1 MLELNLRAS
10 LVSAIRGRR
19 DCRSVRK
26 TRKNGDEMSRGI
38 RTGRRR
44 VMLQAE
50 PTFVRQVN
58 DLTNTLYQTDRNMAR
73 NEELLT
79 DFIEV
84 SREQDEEISQVLNMS
99 GV

>member
-1 MLELNLRAS
+1 
-10 LVSAIRGRR
+10 
-19 DCRSVRK
+19 
-26 TRKNGDEMSRGI
+26 MSRRI

-84 SREQDEEISQVLNMS
+84 SREQDEEISQVLHICVLT
-99 GV
+99 GA

>member
-1 MLELNLRAS
+1 
-10 LVSAIRGRR
+10 
-19 DCRSVRK
+19 
-26 TRKNGDEMSRGI
+26 MSR
-38 RTGRRR
+38 RVRSGRRR

-84 SREQDEEISQVLNMS
+84 SREQDEEISQVYCIRVFFLNWCF
-99 GV
+99 GILLLLVERRT